1 MNITSRQLSDYERD
15 GYLFLPE
22 YFTPREVEFMT
33 DELPVVF
40 SEDSP
45 RRVLEEDGKVVR
57 SVYGSHMTNSVFY
70 NLTRHP
76 KLVRPI
82 EQILGGEIYVYQFKI
97 NAKLALKGD
106 IWAWHQDFI
115 FWLCEDG
122 MQTPHVLNAFIFL
135 ADVTEFNGPLFLV
148 PGSHHE
154 GAIEAATD
162 DEVPDAYAGNPAWIS
177 NLTAKLKYTVD
188 QPTLSRLVSK
198 YGITAPKG
206 PRGSVLFFHPNIVH
220 ASSPNLSP
228 YDRPIAIVT
237 YNSVKNAP
245 PPMEN
250 PRPDFL
256 ASRDCRPVV
265 PFADEAMFFD
275 STWMPG
281 LELESSLV

>member
-1 MNITSRQLSDYERD
+1 MA
-15 GYLFLPE
+15 G
-22 YFTPREVEFMT
+22 
-33 DELPVVF
+33 ELPAVF

-82 EQILGGEIYVYQFKI
+82 EQILGSEIYVYQFKI

-106 IWAWHQDFI
+106 VWAWHQDFI

-122 MQTPHVLNAFIFL
+122 MQNPHVMNAFIFL
-135 ADVTEFNGPLFLV
+135 ADVNEFNGPLFLI

-154 GAIEAATD
+154 GAIEASTD
-162 DEVPDAYAGNPAWIS
+162 DEIPNAYAGNPNWIS

-188 QPTLSRLVSK
+188 QPALSRLVSK

-228 YDRPIAIVT
+228 FDRPIAIVT
-237 YNSVKNAP
+237 YNSVKNVPA
-245 PPMEN
+245 PMEN
-250 PRPDFL
+250 PRPEFL
-256 ASRDCRPVV
+256 ASRDSRSVV
-265 PFADEAMFFD
+265 PFEDEAMFFNVT
-275 STWMPG
+275 SIP
-281 LELESSLV
+281 ELEPEGVLV